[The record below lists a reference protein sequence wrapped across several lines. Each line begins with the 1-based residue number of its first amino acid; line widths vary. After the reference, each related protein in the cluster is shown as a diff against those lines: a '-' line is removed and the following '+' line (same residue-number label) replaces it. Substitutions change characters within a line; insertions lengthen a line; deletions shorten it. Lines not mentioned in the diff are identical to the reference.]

1 MENFNI
7 SNKKTGVRVDINEYL
22 FLKLL
27 KIIRLRDKG
36 LYNILKKKYEQLT
49 QKEFNEEVFHINNR

>member
-7 SNKKTGVRVDINEYL
+7 SNKKNGVRVEINEYL

-27 KIIRLRDKG
+27 KIIYLRDKG

-49 QKEFNEEVFHINNR
+49 QKDFNEEVFHINNK